1 MASLLALPGARIAD
15 NVAGRCYPAASGS
28 SLAHIP
34 DVYEESCIAEVI
46 DTGAEGFSLLG
57 NGLGALAPPETS
69 AKSCNGSCGSFG
81 LPKSLDTQP
90 NLAPQLAVQLQPN
103 TSTAIRSGTE
113 HNIVNDALGH
123 LEAINAVPGCC
134 PSPGPH
140 MFDANLAEVGL
151 LGLARA
157 ECSVHHDP
165 TGSLPCG
172 PRTYSCR
179 TPQEGSGCCLER
191 RLGPEARKT
200 QRGGQW
206 RTKRLACGSQ
216 RAHAATAGSRIGP
229 DVEGAAA
236 AEQGQ
241 AAHDLRATTWQATC
255 SGDRSGRCRGRPC
268 VALRQAGEMQAQP
281 LLLPLLLFLL
291 TVFQVLMA
299 PRPCAAASWP
309 WIWGKA
315 KAASAAVGDATPSPS
330 HGWQFGGLLPY
341 GWRKHGDAATSSPGD
356 ILHSGRAHSSS
367 ASSRSTDN
375 KTGRSRSS
383 SRSGSS
389 KSRGSR
395 TRITGQKGPVER
407 VTAHEYF
414 RGDGTGVVFSA
425 GNVPVPVNPAGNV
438 TELLE
443 YDPLHRPPPPA
454 PPPVGTKR
462 FKNPIPAVNDDDG
475 PRDLSDAQLALR
487 ELLIANR
494 FPYNPME
501 PYKLPAMQYVP
512 SDFVFA
518 TGSFSAR
525 YILAQST
532 RSWRRGIR
540 AFIAVNNTEDL
551 PLLNEKNKVHQEHY
565 EYFPD
570 DGTGDLGKIF
580 HGYMAGD
587 TRAAMAPFLAHQ
599 YFGETYK
606 WMLYGD
612 DDTLFYMPAVKR
624 MLAHLDP
631 ELPIAI
637 SDNLWFRARHPNL
650 FAPRCLP
657 CHLAVDADPPT
668 QLPPSSHEES
678 SNPKTSPHPQTKT
691 LHIPNITA
699 VMNGYLQFMLGVRS
713 AADME
718 SAKVQKLL
726 TKNTF
731 GDFNK
736 SLAAISHL
744 PPNASVPGVRYLPRP
759 ACPFCTARAACT
771 PRPPKDHNVTGAGCF
786 ASGGHGGAGIIF
798 SVGLLRRLSP
808 ERMKQCFMKIILA
821 PGGDGML
828 SACLWEAGYA
838 FTDPGASTLA
848 RYDGNYLLFSSEAGK
863 WMLHDPLTVLLRGK
877 CDGRCKWLLRN
888 AASHH
893 GRGRHFQNFEQS
905 AAYLFANI
913 ASYTATHKW
922 LAFMAGRDE
931 DLTELQKLIASGNSS

>member
-1 MASLLALPGARIAD
+1 MAFLITLPGAGIAD
-15 NVAGRCYPAASGS
+15 NVAGRCDPAASGS

-34 DVYEESCIAEVI
+34 DVYEEYGEVI
-46 DTGAEGFSLLG
+46 DPCPEGCSLLW
-57 NGLGALAPPETS
+57 NGHGALAPPETS

-81 LPKSLDTQP
+81 LPNRLDTQP
-90 NLAPQLAVQLQPN
+90 TLASQLAVQLQPS
-103 TSTAIRSGTE
+103 TSTAICSNTKP
-113 HNIVNDALGH
+113 NIVNDALGY
-123 LEAINAVPGCC
+123 LEAINTVPGCC

-140 MFDANLAEVGL
+140 VFDVNLAQVAL
-151 LGLARA
+151 LGRAQA

-165 TGSLPCG
+165 TASVSCG
-172 PRTYSCR
+172 PHTCSYRG
-179 TPQEGSGCCLER
+179 PQEGSGSCRER
-191 RLGPEARKT
+191 RLGPEA
-200 QRGGQW
+200 Q
-206 RTKRLACGSQ
+206 TKLQDGHWCAKWLACGSQ
-216 RAHAATAGSRIGP
+216 GAHAATAGSRIGP
-229 DVEGAAA
+229 DLEGAAA
-236 AEQGQ
+236 AKQGQ
-241 AAHDLRATTWQATC
+241 AAHDLRTTSWQATC

-268 VALRQAGEMQAQP
+268 GDVIALRRQAQP
-281 LLLPLLLFLL
+281 VLLPLLLLLL
-291 TVFQVLMA
+291 TVLQGLMA

-309 WIWGKA
+309 WIWSKA
-315 KAASAAVGDATPSPS
+315 KAASAAVGDSAPSLS

-341 GWRKHGDAATSSPGD
+341 GWRKHATSSGD
-356 ILHSGRAHSSS
+356 ILHSGRSRSSS
-367 ASSRSTDN
+367 TTSRSTDN
-375 KTGRSRSS
+375 KTGRSRSIS
-383 SRSGSS
+383 GSGSS

-395 TRITGQKGPVER
+395 TQISRQKGAVEQ
-407 VTAHEYF
+407 VASHEYF

-443 YDPLHRPPPPA
+443 YDPLHRPPPPS

-462 FKNPIPAVNDDDG
+462 LKNPIAAVNDDDG

-487 ELLIANR
+487 ELLISNR
-494 FPYNPME
+494 LPYNPME

-518 TGSFSAR
+518 TGSFPAR
-525 YILAQST
+525 YILAQSS

-587 TRAAMAPFLAHQ
+587 TRVAMAPFLAHQ

-624 MLAHLDP
+624 LLAHLDP

-657 CHLAVDADPPT
+657 CHIAVDADPPT
-668 QLPPSSHEES
+668 QLPPSSREES
-678 SNPKTSPHPQTKT
+678 SNSKTSPHPQPKT
-691 LHIPNITA
+691 LHIPNITG

-726 TKNTF
+726 AKNTF

-736 SLAAISHL
+736 SLTAISHL
-744 PPNASVPGVRYLPRP
+744 PSNASVPGVRYLPRP

-786 ASGGHGGAGIIF
+786 ASGGHGGAGMIF

-905 AAYLFANI
+905 AAYLYANI

-922 LAFMAGRDE
+922 MAFMAGRDE
-931 DLTELQKLIASGNSS
+931 DLAELQKLAATGNSS